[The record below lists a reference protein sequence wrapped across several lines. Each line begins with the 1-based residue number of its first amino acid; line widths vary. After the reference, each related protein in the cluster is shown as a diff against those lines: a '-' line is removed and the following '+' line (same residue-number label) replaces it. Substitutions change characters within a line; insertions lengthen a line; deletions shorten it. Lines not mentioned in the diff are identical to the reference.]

1 MDQLGMG
8 KLQSWEVP
16 EQEVRSLLQEFQEG
30 LLWPVLKS
38 YLVKRLN
45 SLEAEAEASARMEET
60 FRSVY
65 AKRILNEFVGSVES
79 LIKTLKEIVREE
91 DGK

>member
-1 MDQLGMG
+1 
-8 KLQSWEVP
+8 
-16 EQEVRSLLQEFQEG
+16 
-30 LLWPVLKS
+30 
-38 YLVKRLN
+38 
-45 SLEAEAEASARMEET
+45 MEET